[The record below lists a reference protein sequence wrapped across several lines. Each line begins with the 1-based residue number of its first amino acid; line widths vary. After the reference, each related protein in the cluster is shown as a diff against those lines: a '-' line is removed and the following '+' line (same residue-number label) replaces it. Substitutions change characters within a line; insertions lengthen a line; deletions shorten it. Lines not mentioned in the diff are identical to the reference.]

1 MQRLLRLAVLIC
13 TVVLVPVLAIAQQN
27 GGKGGKVDEV
37 QLRSKLVAGTFIEGK
52 LTAAD
57 VEGEAKKITVSYTH
71 QIKTLNP
78 EASKKMSQ
86 LVAQARGIR
95 DRNSPQFKQ
104 LQEQYNAAK
113 AAEYDIQEIP
123 ITFECVTDK
132 TVIVRTLAVPMG
144 DDGKP
149 KKLSPAEEKALKGP
163 DAKQEGYKAELKD
176 LDPGEQVVRIFLDKS
191 KLKAAP
197 AATPKK
203 DDKKDAKKDDV
214 EKKDAEKTEEA
225 AMVYPI
231 NKIIIVP
238 PKENTAG
245 AGAGPANPFFQKK

>member
-13 TVVLVPVLAIAQQN
+13 TFVLVPVLGIAQQT
-27 GGKGGKVDEV
+27 GAKGGKVDEV

-57 VEGEAKKITVSYTH
+57 VEGEDKKITVSYTH
-71 QIKTLNP
+71 QIKTLNV
-78 EASKKMSQ
+78 ENSKKIGQ
-86 LVAQARGIR
+86 LIAQARGIR
-95 DRNSPQFKQ
+95 DRNSAQFKQ

-132 TVIVRTLAVPMG
+132 AVIVRTLAVPMG

-149 KKLSPAEEKALKGP
+149 KKLTPAEEKALKGP

-197 AATPKK
+197 AAPKK
-203 DDKKDAKKDDV
+203 DDKKDAKKDDA
-214 EKKDAEKTEEA
+214 EKKDAEKTEEVA
-225 AMVYPI
+225 VVYPI
-231 NKIIIVP
+231 TKIVIVP

-245 AGAGPANPFFQKK
+245 VGAGPANPFFQKK